1 MKTATTDSTDKE
13 YARPNSSGSE
23 KFVSRAPKNCK
34 LFHNCS
40 ASLCPLDPDV
50 KTLGWYPDERDYD
63 EICRNPEFKTVQF
76 VITQRKI
83 KKLLRKSKE
92 PRDDFFTY
100 NMLNRDIIVRPG
112 IRGILSDPSGSEE
125 RQWIK
130 RHPERKKPTKEAIEK
145 QMERMK
151 AFWERRV
158 RK

>member
-1 MKTATTDSTDKE
+1 MITSK
-13 YARPNSSGSE
+13 NSEMAYVSPQGTGPK
-23 KFVSRAPKNCK
+23 KFVTRTPKDCK
-34 LFHNCS
+34 YFHTCS

-63 EICRNPEFKTVQF
+63 EICRNPEFKNVQF

-83 KKLLRKSKE
+83 KRLLRKSKE

-145 QMERMK
+145 QRERMK
-151 AFWERRV
+151 TFWERRV